1 MPGRLSGK
9 VALITGAAQGQGAEE
24 AELFCREGA
33 RAVLTDVRDAEGE
46 SRAEALRAAGHEAI
60 YRRLDV
66 SLSGDWDLAIGAAE
80 SEFGPVDVLV
90 NNAGIVS
97 FSGVADCSAE
107 EWNEVVA
114 VNQTGVFLGMRAATL
129 SMRRART
136 GSIVNV
142 SSIFAVNAIRGY
154 FAYQASKAAVVQMT
168 RAAAVELAPQGIRV
182 NCVLPGLIFTP
193 MTATEPEEVVAA
205 NIELTPLGRGGEPE
219 EVASGV
225 LYLASDEASYVTG
238 AVLPIDGGYTA
249 Q

>member
-1 MPGRLSGK
+1 M
-9 VALITGAAQGQGAEE
+9 ALITGAARGQGATE

-33 RAVLTDVRDAEGE
+33 RVILGDVRDTEGE
-46 SRAEALRAAGHEAI
+46 QRADALRSAGHEAI
-60 YRRLDV
+60 YRHLDV
-66 SLSGDWDLAIGAAE
+66 CVNGDWDLAIGAAE
-80 SEFGPVDVLV
+80 SEFGPLEVLV

-97 FSGVADCSAE
+97 FSGVGDCSPE

-114 VNQTGVFLGMRAATL
+114 VNQTGVFLGMRAATP
-129 SMRRART
+129 SMRRAGG

-142 SSIFAVNAIRGY
+142 SSIFAINAVRGY

-168 RAAAVELAPQGIRV
+168 RAAAVDLAPEGIRV

-193 MTATEPEEVVAA
+193 MTETEPAEAVAA
-205 NIELTPLGRGGEPE
+205 NVEMTPLGRGGEPE
-219 EVASGV
+219 EVAGGV